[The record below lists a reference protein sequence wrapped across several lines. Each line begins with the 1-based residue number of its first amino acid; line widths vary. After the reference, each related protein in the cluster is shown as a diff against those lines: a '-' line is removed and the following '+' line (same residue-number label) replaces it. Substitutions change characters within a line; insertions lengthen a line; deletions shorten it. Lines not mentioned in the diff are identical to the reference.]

1 MDRAAPRNL
10 NYQDV
15 LPVAISS
22 KAQTRS
28 FFPEGG
34 SIYGPSGSSNP
45 NVVRIPVSADA
56 FIDGPNSY
64 IRCDLKNTTTATK
77 TAGVDY
83 PQSFIRRVRIIS
95 GDGIVIEDI
104 DGYNRLYAGI
114 LYPTQ
119 ASMGMY
125 SEGGITNAQNDQFKS
140 TSATSASGNPL
151 AYVTTTA
158 TNATPLHNDDAQ
170 LAAAG
175 SAGDNVHLCF
185 NLACGFL
192 NMDKYIPA
200 LMMSSGFLIELT
212 LDVAGSLG
220 VSDAAFSASAWE
232 LSNIRYEAHLVNLD
246 REFSDRLRMV
256 MEASGG
262 VLQLASSTYRHFS
275 GPWAGAAPT
284 ATINCP
290 VRAKSIKSILFK
302 NTIEADVT
310 GNAKYGIS
318 SGCSHAIEEFQFRV
332 GSVNYPSQPVNCGVA
347 AANKAIPYMELRKA
361 FGTLNDY
368 LHGSPLLQ
376 KDTYLA
382 SPTAS
387 SAKDAGAILGP
398 LGYSFDAF
406 PSTALES
413 GVNSAA
419 NSLVT
424 TLEVKGSTAG
434 STATTVDI
442 YAMVD
447 MMVYI
452 NLDGSVSVSV

>member
-1 MDRAAPRNL
+1 MDRAAPKNL

-34 SIYGPSGSSNP
+34 STYGPIGGANP
-45 NVVRIPVSADA
+45 NVIRIPVSADA

-64 IRCDLKNTTTATK
+64 IRCDLNNVDGTHSI
-77 TAGVDY
+77 GLDY
-83 PQSFIRRVRIIS
+83 PQSFIRRVRILS
-95 GDGIVIEDI
+95 GDGVVIEDI

-125 SEGGITNAQNDQFKS
+125 SEGGITNGQNDQFKS
-140 TSATSASGNPL
+140 TVAGTGTPLTSVVVS
-151 AYVTTTA
+151 
-158 TNATPLHNDDAQ
+158 TNATPLHNAVGQ
-170 LAAAG
+170 IVHSTG
-175 SAGDNVHLCF
+175 VHLCF
-185 NLACGFL
+185 NLAAGFL

-200 LMMSSGFLIELT
+200 LMMSSGFIIELS
-212 LDVAGSLG
+212 LDVAGSIG
-220 VSDAAFSASAWE
+220 IGSAAPVWTTT
-232 LSNIRYEAHLVNLD
+232 NWRYEAHLVNLD
-246 REFSDRLRMV
+246 RDFSDRLRMV

-275 GPWAGAAPT
+275 GQWTGAAAA
-284 ATINCP
+284 ATVNCP

-302 NTIEADVT
+302 NTVETEVS
-310 GNAKYGIS
+310 GHGKYGIS
-318 SGCSHAIEEFQFRV
+318 NGVSHGIDSFQFRV
-332 GSVNYPSQPVNCGVA
+332 GSVNYPSQPVDCGSNA
-347 AANKAIPYMELRKA
+347 SNKAIPYMELRKA

-368 LHGSPLLQ
+368 LHGSPIIQ
-376 KDTYLA
+376 KGTYLA
-382 SPTAS
+382 QPA
-387 SAKDAGAILGP
+387 AGAGTLGDAVIGA

-424 TLEVKGSTAG
+424 SLELKGNSAG
-434 STATTVDI
+434 SATTTVDVF
-442 YAMVD
+442 ALVD

-452 NLDGSVSVSV
+452 NLDGSTSVSV

>member
-34 SIYGPSGSSNP
+34 ATYGPIGGANP
-45 NVVRIPVSADA
+45 NVIRIPVSADA

-64 IRCDLKNTTTATK
+64 IRCDLKNTHGSQTL
-77 TAGVDY
+77 GVDF
-83 PQSFIRRVRIIS
+83 PQSFIRRVRILS

-114 LYPTQ
+114 LYPSQ
-119 ASMGMY
+119 ASSGMY
-125 SEGGITNAQNDQFKS
+125 SEGGITNAQNDAFKS
-140 TSATSASGNPL
+140 TTAQVGSSA
-151 AYVTTTA
+151 AYLTV
-158 TNATPLHNDDAQ
+158 TNATPLHNPVAQ
-170 LAAAG
+170 VG
-175 SAGDNVHLCF
+175 AGDTKNLCF
-185 NLACGFL
+185 NLAAGFL
-192 NMDKYIPA
+192 NMDKFIPA
-200 LMMSSGFLIELT
+200 LMMSSGFIIEIS
-212 LDVAGSLG
+212 LDVPGSVG
-220 VSDAAFSASAWE
+220 VGSGAFVGTSWTI
-232 LSNIRYEAHLVNLD
+232 SNWRYEAHLVNLD

-275 GPWAGAAPT
+275 GQWASAAQ
-284 ATINCP
+284 ATSVNCP

-302 NTIEADVT
+302 NTVETEVT
-310 GNAKYGIS
+310 GHTHYGVS
-318 SGCSHAIEEFQFRV
+318 SGVSHGINSFQFRV
-332 GSVNYPSQPVNCGVA
+332 GSVNYPSQPVDCGSA
-347 AANKAIPYMELRKA
+347 ASNPAVPYMELRKA

-368 LHGSPLLQ
+368 LHGSPITQ
-376 KDTYLA
+376 KGTYL
-382 SPTAS
+382 TALT
-387 SAKDAGAILGP
+387 AGALKDASAVIGA

-424 TLEVKGSTAG
+424 SLELTGAASGAVLA
-434 STATTVDI
+434 TVDV
-442 YAMVD
+442 YALVD

>member
-1 MDRAAPRNL
+1 MDRAAPKNL

-34 SIYGPSGSSNP
+34 AIYGPIGGAHP

-64 IRCDLKNTTTATK
+64 IRCDLKNTQGTHEL
-77 TAGVDY
+77 GLDF
-83 PQSFIRRVRIIS
+83 PQSFIRRVRILS
-95 GDGIVIEDI
+95 GDGVVIEDI

-125 SEGGITNAQNDQFKS
+125 SEGGITNGQNDQFKS
-140 TSATSASGNPL
+140 TVAGTGTPLTSVS
-151 AYVTTTA
+151 VA
-158 TNATPLHNDDAQ
+158 TNATPLHNVQTQ
-170 LAAAG
+170 LVNGAT
-175 SAGDNVHLCF
+175 SHLCF
-185 NLACGFL
+185 NLAAGFL

-200 LMMSSGFLIELT
+200 LMMSSGFIIEIS
-212 LDVAGSLG
+212 LDVAGSVG
-220 VSDAAFSASAWE
+220 IAKTAGPVWQI
-232 LSNIRYEAHLVNLD
+232 SNWRYEAHLVNLD
-246 REFSDRLRMV
+246 RDFSDRLRMV

-275 GPWAGAAPT
+275 GQWTGGTAA
-284 ATINCP
+284 ASVNCP

-302 NTIEADVT
+302 NTVESEVT
-310 GNAKYGIS
+310 GFVKYGIS
-318 SGCSHAIEEFQFRV
+318 NGVSHGIDSFQFRV
-332 GSVNYPSQPVNCGVA
+332 GSVNYPSQPVDCGTA
-347 AANKAIPYMELRKA
+347 AANKAVPYMELRKA

-368 LHGSPLLQ
+368 LHGSPIIQ
-376 KDTYLA
+376 KGTYLA
-382 SPTAS
+382 QPA
-387 SAKDAGAILGP
+387 AGAGSLQDAVVGA

-424 TLEVKGSTAG
+424 TLELRGNASAG
-434 STATTVDI
+434 SATTTVDVF
-442 YAMVD
+442 ALVD

-452 NLDGSVSVSV
+452 NLDGSTSVSI